1 MGIADQRAATN
12 YLAVLHRQQTRDR
25 AALDLLDPC
34 RQHLWLDDVARQEQ
48 QIMSRQSPCQV
59 EHGGLIRWRHQAEFD
74 VARIGLDAARIGTC
88 FAAHIYLS
96 PNHESSFGH
105 SRLRALA
112 PATRLTWPPFSMT
125 SSLSVEPTFWIRCL
139 AAS

>member
-12 YLAVLHRQQTRDR
+12 YLAVRRRQQTRDR
-25 AALDLLDPC
+25 AALDLLDPR
-34 RQHLWLDDVARQEQ
+34 RQHFWLADVARQEQ
-48 QIMSRQSPCQV
+48 QVMRRQSLCKIQ
-59 EHGGLIRWRHQAEFD
+59 HCGLVRRRHQAEFD
-74 VARIGLDAARIGTC
+74 VARIGLDAARIGTG
-88 FAAHIYLS
+88 FAAHIDLS

-105 SRLRALA
+105 SRLMALA
-112 PATRLTWPPFSMT
+112 PATRLTWPPLSIT

>member
-25 AALDLLDPC
+25 AALDLLDPR
-34 RQHLWLDDVARQEQ
+34 RQHFWLADVARQEQ
-48 QIMSRQSPCQV
+48 QIMRRQSPCKIQ
-59 EHGGLIRWRHQAEFD
+59 HGGLIRRRHQAEFD
-74 VARIGLDAARIGTC
+74 VARIGLDAARIGTG
-88 FAAHIYLS
+88 FAAHIDLS

-112 PATRLTWPPFSMT
+112 PAPSAPWPPFSMP
-125 SSLSVEPTFWIRCL
+125 SSWSGEPTFWIRCL